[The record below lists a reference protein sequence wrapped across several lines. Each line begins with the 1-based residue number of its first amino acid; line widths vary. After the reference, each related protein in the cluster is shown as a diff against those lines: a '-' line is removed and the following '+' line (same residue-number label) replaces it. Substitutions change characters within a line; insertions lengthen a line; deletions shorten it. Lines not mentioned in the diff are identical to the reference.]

1 MGEAEY
7 LFHVTVFGSSYGFS
21 RNIIIQWVIILLVAA
36 VCIFLTRGL
45 KRIPDKKQTVA
56 EFLVESVNTV
66 VKSNVGE
73 EYLNLVPYV
82 GTLIVF
88 LLTMNLTGLVG
99 FEPPT
104 MDYSVALGMA
114 IISFLVIQGYTIK
127 KLGVGHYFL
136 GYAKPAAFLLPMNVL
151 ERFLLPVSLSLRLF
165 GNMTAGATIMGII
178 YSSLAKVG
186 WVAQLGIPVPLHMYF
201 DLFDGGVQMVVFMML
216 TIINLKVIVE
226 H

>member
-1 MGEAEY
+1 
-7 LFHVTVFGSSYGFS
+7 
-21 RNIIIQWVIILLVAA
+21 
-36 VCIFLTRGL
+36 
-45 KRIPDKKQTVA
+45 
-56 EFLVESVNTV
+56 
-66 VKSNVGE
+66 
-73 EYLNLVPYV
+73 
-82 GTLIVF
+82 
-88 LLTMNLTGLVG
+88 MNLTGLVG

-127 KLGVGHYFL
+127 KLGIGHYFL

-186 WVAQLGIPVPLHMYF
+186 WVAQLGIPVPLHVYF

>member
-7 LFHVTVFGSSYGFS
+7 LFHVTLFGNSYGFS
-21 RNIIIQWVIILLVAA
+21 RNIIIQWVIIIAVAA
-36 VCIFLTRGL
+36 VSIFLTRGL
-45 KRIPDKKQTVA
+45 KKIPHKKQSVA
-56 EFLVESVNTV
+56 ELLVESVNTV

-114 IISFLVIQGYTIK
+114 LISFFVIQGYTIK
-127 KLGVGHYFL
+127 KLGIGHYFL

-186 WVAQLGIPVPLHMYF
+186 WAAQLGIPVPLHMYF

>member
-1 MGEAEY
+1 VGEAEY
-7 LFHVTVFGSSYGFS
+7 LFHVTVFGNSYGFS

-36 VCIFLTRGL
+36 VSIFLTRGL
-45 KRIPDKKQTVA
+45 KKVPDKKQSVA
-56 EFLVESVNTV
+56 ELLVESVNTV